1 MKATWIQN
9 SRIEVEGEDF
19 FGGRNRMSHVL
30 VTWRIWGVYGE
41 ENRVNLMVLNS
52 RLRSYGI
59 KIEMIDKIQTAKAL
73 TEN

>member
-9 SRIEVEGEDF
+9 SRIEMEGEDF
-19 FGGRNRMSHVL
+19 FGGRNRMSNVL
-30 VTWRIWGVYGE
+30 VTWGIGGVYGE

-59 KIEMIDKIQTAKAL
+59 KIEMIDKIQIAKAL
-73 TEN
+73 KEN

>member
-1 MKATWIQN
+1 
-9 SRIEVEGEDF
+9 
-19 FGGRNRMSHVL
+19 MSHVL

-73 TEN
+73 KEN